1 MVLDKKTHFQNLHFL
16 FKNSTLISRENY
28 WFFFGW
34 KTRENVVVLDSLA
47 VYNFN
52 FTRKIVK
59 KNLDEKL
66 VKMLYIL
73 STLIFWTK
81 IWLFELCVLSH
92 ILKCASDWI
101 LMKKKISVEGS
112 LITINYG
119 QALYPVTNF
128 STIFQCCCKTH
139 FPLLTLC
146 FLEHLRLTYTSL
158 LRNTK
163 AHWSTQKIQFYL
175 THCGSIPIF
184 VIKFDFV

>member
-1 MVLDKKTHFQNLHFL
+1 M
-16 FKNSTLISRENY
+16 KNSWKCCIFCQH
-28 WFFFGW
+28 WFFGQKFDFSNSVFLVTFW
-34 KTRENVVVLDSLA
+34 NV
-47 VYNFN
+47 
-52 FTRKIVK
+52 RQI
-59 KNLDEKL
+59 E
-66 VKMLYIL
+66 
-73 STLIFWTK
+73 FW
-81 IWLFELCVLSH
+81 W
-92 ILKCASDWI
+92 
-101 LMKKKISVEGS
+101 KKKISVEGS

-184 VIKFDFV
+184 VIKFDFVKNSHSSDFWIFTPKICNSRE